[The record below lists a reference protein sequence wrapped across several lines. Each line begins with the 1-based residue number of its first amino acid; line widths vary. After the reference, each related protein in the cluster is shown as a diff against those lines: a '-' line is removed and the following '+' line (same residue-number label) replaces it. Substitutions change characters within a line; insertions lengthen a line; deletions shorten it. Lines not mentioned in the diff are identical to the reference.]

1 MNKKHHTPKTADPGM
16 ASPFASAEEAW
27 FWFMTAQAAKND
39 GARIT
44 AGQGAVSRPC
54 EPADILQALNR
65 LYRQRRLQMDHIRV
79 LKFYGERHMP
89 PDPRRP
95 RELRAYLI
103 WAEALE
109 RLEAVLEAKGIVR
122 RAAWFNP
129 KAAANWVQDV
139 MIYERMEA

>member
-1 MNKKHHTPKTADPGM
+1 MNKQRYTPKTADLSN
-16 ASPFASAEEAW
+16 ASPFESAEEAW

-44 AGQGAVSRPC
+44 AGQGLVGRPC
-54 EPADILQALNR
+54 EPADILQALSR

-79 LKFYGERHMP
+79 LKHYGERHMP

-95 RELRAYLI
+95 RELRAFLI
-103 WAEALE
+103 WSEALE
-109 RLEAVLEAKGIVR
+109 RLESALEAKGIVR
-122 RAAWFNP
+122 KAAWFNP
-129 KAAANWVQDV
+129 QAAANWARDV